1 MLSNSL
7 HQKNSL
13 SKICPAFN
21 LDIILEII
29 EASNVLI
36 NNTKKDDI
44 LIFIG
49 QSPNYLSHI
58 IKKYRK
64 TFVVPFSGRV
74 YSDEYSIPKSKNINN
89 YSNMLN
95 DIGITRKLFDSNN
108 IIFIDHS
115 HTGETPCLFAKIILR
130 CLGYIS
136 KYSYNLHEYCEKK
149 FNFINIVSNEQYPS
163 WIKIPSKNYINLIG
177 YLLMPNLVAFA
188 NESSPKNSIHKI
200 PRSVPHYPH
209 YRWNESPDYTT
220 VIEGEHSIMKL
231 ILFHEFITKFEKI
244 KLSNKNDITHHNIKI
259 LLYFKKILKDTI
271 NNEKHNLVINK
282 NYNLKSFN
290 TLLIDNINNIL
301 NETKFNIQPYILFI
315 KK

>member
-1 MLSNSL
+1 MLSNIL

-136 KYSYNLHEYCEKK
+136 KYSYNLNEYSEKK
-149 FNFINIVSNEQYPS
+149 FSFINIVSNEQYPS

-188 NESSPKNSIHKI
+188 NESPPKNSIHKI
-200 PRSVPHYPH
+200 PRSIPHYPH
-209 YRWNESPDYTT
+209 YRWNESPDYTS
-220 VIEGEHSIMKL
+220 VIEGKHSIMKL
-231 ILFHEFITKFEKI
+231 ILFHEFITKFQKI
-244 KLSNKNDITHHNIKI
+244 NQSNDITHHNIKI
-259 LLYFKKILKDTI
+259 LLYFTKILKDVIT
-271 NNEKHNLVINK
+271 NEKHYLLINK
-282 NYNLKSFN
+282 NYNLISIQLF
-290 TLLIDNINNIL
+290 NINSIL
-301 NETKFNIQPYILFI
+301 NETKFKIQSSILFI

>member
-7 HQKNSL
+7 HQKKSL

-58 IKKYRK
+58 TKKYRK
-64 TFVVPFSGRV
+64 TFVVPFSGKV

-95 DIGITRKLFDSNN
+95 NIGITRKLFDSNN

-136 KYSYNLHEYCEKK
+136 KYSYNLNEYCEKK

-188 NESSPKNSIHKI
+188 NESPPKNSIHKI

-209 YRWNESPDYTT
+209 YRWNELPDYTT

-244 KLSNKNDITHHNIKI
+244 KVSNKNDITHSNIKI
-259 LLYFKKILKDTI
+259 LLYFKKILKDII

-301 NETKFNIQPYILFI
+301 NETKLRIKPFIHFI

>member
-7 HQKNSL
+7 YQKISL
-13 SKICPAFN
+13 SKIGPVFN

-29 EASNVLI
+29 EAYNVLI

-58 IKKYRK
+58 VKKYRK
-64 TFVVPFSGRV
+64 TFTVPFSGKV
-74 YSDEYSIPKSKNINN
+74 YSDEFSIPTTKNINN
-89 YSNMLN
+89 YATILN
-95 DIGITRKLFDSNN
+95 NIGITRKLLDSNN

-130 CLGYIS
+130 CLGYIN
-136 KYSYNLHEYCEKK
+136 KYSYKLSDYSDRK

-188 NESSPKNSIHKI
+188 NESPPKNSSYKI
-200 PRSVPHYPH
+200 PRSIPHYP
-209 YRWNESPDYTT
+209 YYKWNELPDYSSL
-220 VIEGEHSIMKL
+220 IEGEKLIMKL
-231 ILFHEFITKFEKI
+231 ILFHEFIIKFEKI
-244 KLSNKNDITHHNIKI
+244 KLLTQNNITHFHIKI
-259 LLYFKKILKDTI
+259 LFYFKKILKDI
-271 NNEKHNLVINK
+271 IDNKKHNLSINK
-282 NYNLKSFN
+282 DYDFIWSN
-290 TLLIDNINNIL
+290 TQLIDIIDTIL
-301 NETKFNIQPYILFI
+301 NETKFQIKPHICFI